1 MASLEIFEQ
10 AGGVEKLRE
19 KSLLLTAYLEYLLQ
33 TEIGNKNKQTQ
44 KRICFLFLGCAGSP
58 FLTFDLTIGGTS
70 KKQKQGEQAT
80 ILTPTNPNERGCQLS
95 VKFKV
100 DVTQLNDKLGANGV
114 IADVRKPHVIRYLIL
129 SHTRRMGNLFFLDLR
144 RCPSITPLTRYI
156 ALLASLGTP

>member
-1 MASLEIFEQ
+1 MCWISCL
-10 AGGVEKLRE
+10 
-19 KSLLLTAYLEYLLQ
+19 
-33 TEIGNKNKQTQ
+33 
-44 KRICFLFLGCAGSP
+44 P
-58 FLTFDLTIGGTS
+58 FTT
-70 KKQKQGEQAT
+70 KQKGEQAT

-100 DVTQLNDKLGANGV
+100 DVTQLNDKLGASGV

-156 ALLASLGTP
+156 ALLASLGTPCESSSSFARKSLSHHDVPAPLIWRGSRDGFFLF